1 MSETVEYQSS
11 RLPDQPQLQ
20 SLVADILAEAK
31 VQGAT
36 AAEAAVSFGS
46 ALSVTVRRS
55 EVETLEHHRNRGL
68 AVTVYFDQRK
78 GSASTSDW
86 QPEAIRSTVR
96 AACEI
101 ARYTAADPC
110 VGLADPDRL
119 ARQIPDLDLD
129 HPWALNAEEA
139 VEIAKTCEAAALSHD
154 TRIRNSE
161 GGSVSSHRGEVFYG
175 NSNGFNGGYITT
187 RHSLSCSVIA
197 QDDSGMQR
205 DYWYGVTRDPLDLGS
220 PQAVGR
226 EAAIRA
232 INRLGSRRLS
242 TRQVPVLFTPEPA
255 RGLIGHFIAAIRG
268 GALYRRVS
276 FLVDHLGRPV
286 FPGYLNIRED
296 PHLPKGLGSAPFD
309 NEGVATMLRDIVR
322 GGILQGYV
330 LDSYSARRLGMQTS
344 GNAGGVHNVLVEPG
358 DTGFAGLLKRLDVG
372 LVITHLMGHGI
383 NLVTGDYSRGA
394 AGFWVEG
401 GEIQYPVEEVTIAG
415 NLKEMFMGIVA
426 VGNDVD
432 RRGNIHCGSLLLER
446 MMVAGE

>member
-1 MSETVEYQSS
+1 
-11 RLPDQPQLQ
+11 
-20 SLVADILAEAK
+20 
-31 VQGAT
+31 
-36 AAEAAVSFGS
+36 
-46 ALSVTVRRS
+46 
-55 EVETLEHHRNRGL
+55 
-68 AVTVYFDQRK
+68 
-78 GSASTSDW
+78 
-86 QPEAIRSTVR
+86 
-96 AACEI
+96 
-101 ARYTAADPC
+101 
-110 VGLADPDRL
+110 
-119 ARQIPDLDLD
+119 
-129 HPWALNAEEA
+129 
-139 VEIAKTCEAAALSHD
+139 
-154 TRIRNSE
+154 
-161 GGSVSSHRGEVFYG
+161 
-175 NSNGFNGGYITT
+175 
-187 RHSLSCSVIA
+187 VIA

-205 DYWYGVTRDPLDLGS
+205 DYWYGVTRDPLDLES

-232 INRLGSRRLS
+232 LNRLGSRRLS

-268 GALYRRVS
+268 AALYRRVS
-276 FLVDHLGRPV
+276 FLVDHLGKPV

-296 PHLPKGLGSAPFD
+296 PHLPKGLGSVPFD
-309 NEGVATMLRDIVR
+309 NEGVATMPRDIVR

-330 LDSYSARRLGMQTS
+330 LDSYSARRLGMRTS

-401 GEIQYPVEEVTIAG
+401 GEIQYPVEEITIAG

>member
-11 RLPDQPQLQ
+11 HLPDQSQLQ

-31 VQGAT
+31 VQGTT
-36 AAEAAVSFGS
+36 AAEAAVSFGG

-96 AACEI
+96 AACDI
-101 ARYTAADPC
+101 ARHTAADPC
-110 VGLADPDRL
+110 AGLADPDRL

-129 HPWALNAEEA
+129 HPWVLTAEEA

-161 GGSVSSHRGEVFYG
+161 GGSISSHRGEVFYG
-175 NSNGFNGGYITT
+175 NSSGFSGGYVTT

-197 QDDSGMQR
+197 QDNSGMQR
-205 DYWYGVTRDPLDLGS
+205 DYWYGITRDPVDLES

-232 INRLGSRRLS
+232 LNRLGSRRLS
-242 TRQVPVLFTPEPA
+242 TRQVPVLFTPELA

-276 FLVDHLGRPV
+276 FLVDHLGKPV

-309 NEGVATMLRDIVR
+309 NEGVATMSRDIVR

-344 GNAGGVHNVLVEPG
+344 GNAGGVHNVIVEPG
-358 DTGFAGLLKRLDVG
+358 NTGFAGLLKRLDAG

-401 GEIQYPVEEVTIAG
+401 GEIQYPVEEITIAG
-415 NLKEMFMGIVA
+415 NLKEMFRGIVA